1 MTQQAAST
9 SEMRSVRLTPVHGG
23 GEDGVAALKEH
34 LTAFW
39 TIGTVPD
46 HQSHRNTGARARV
59 DARGGTLSITRTSL

>member
-1 MTQQAAST
+1 M
-9 SEMRSVRLTPVHGG
+9 VG
-23 GEDGVAALKEH
+23 GEDGEDGEAAALKEH

-46 HQSHRNTGARARV
+46 HQSHRSTGARARV